1 MSPMSMT
8 IFTSCGP
15 RVSSCWRSL
24 APISTSSVRATSVSG
39 ELRSSSSGVGFGT
52 AAAMT
57 TSAQVSRAMSTG
69 TLRVRPPSPR
79 IRPSIVT
86 GANTPG
92 TAMLARIA
100 RARSPLDEHHHL
112 AALHVGRDGPE
123 RDRQLVEVR
132 DVAAARDE
140 VLDGEVDVLGAEE
153 PARRGDPRRRARRT
167 RGRWSTCCRR
177 ACGASGPC
185 SRSPRRAIASC
196 HEMALTASSTS
207 RAVRPEAKVPP
218 TSAPMLV
225 PTTQSIGMC
234 SSSSAASTP
243 TWAAPLAPPPPSTSP
258 MRGRS
263 CRCRGRANPGGLR
276 RPGIGCGDSSGCK
289 QYRGGQ
295 RPGARGPDQ
304 HRRGMA
310 GPHAADAIGTAST
323 RHRSDAARGVAMI
336 AGRRAVPSPLQ
347 HRQRDPAR
355 VLERVIRRQIL
366 P

>member
-132 DVAAARDE
+132 DVAAAGDE

-153 PARRGDPRRRARRT
+153 PARRGERAVAHAELEAVGVGAAGELAAHRDLVAQPAAGDRLLPRNGADGFFDLACRAA
-167 RGRWSTCCRR
+167 RGEGAPDQGTHAR
-177 ACGASGPC
+177 ADDAVDRDVQFFERGEHADVGRALGAAAAEHQPDA
-185 SRSPRRAIASC
+185 RPMHAVPWPRHPRRAATLRDRLRRL
-196 HEMALTASSTS
+196 EWLQAVS
-207 RAVRPEAKVPP
+207 RRSATRCSRPG
-218 TSAPMLV
+218 S
-225 PTTQSIGMC
+225 
-234 SSSSAASTP
+234 ASTGHGG
-243 TWAAPLAPPPPSTSP
+243 S
-258 MRGRS
+258 S
-263 CRCRGRANPGGLR
+263 CRRCYRNRADPTPFR
-276 RPGIGCGDSSGCK
+276 R
-289 QYRGGQ
+289 
-295 RPGARGPDQ
+295 GARGRDD
-304 HRRGMA
+304 RRA
-310 GPHAADAIGTAST
+310 LLGPFTASAP
-323 RHRSDAARGVAMI
+323 AA
-336 AGRRAVPSPLQ
+336 
-347 HRQRDPAR
+347 
-355 VLERVIRRQIL
+355 
-366 P
+366 